1 MIYVI
6 LYLVIA
12 AIFAICIAIQDY
24 KKSTAVNLDQFLG
37 NNSDLD
43 QFLGNSNGESYI
55 FVLSILSL
63 FWPLLIIAVP
73 ILLLKNIWLLII
85 KGILSKVCKDK
96 KED

>member
-1 MIYVI
+1 MLYII

-12 AIFAICIAIQDY
+12 SIFAIYIAIQDY
-24 KKSTAVNLDQFLG
+24 KKSTAV
-37 NNSDLD
+37 DLD
-43 QFLGNSNGESYI
+43 QFLGNSNGKPYI
-55 FVLSILSL
+55 FVLSIVSL

>member
-1 MIYVI
+1 MLYII

-12 AIFAICIAIQDY
+12 SIFAICIAIQDY
-24 KKSTAVNLDQFLG
+24 KKSTAVNLDK
-37 NNSDLD
+37 
-43 QFLGNSNGESYI
+43 FLGNSNGESYI
-55 FVLSILSL
+55 LVLSIVSL

>member
-1 MIYVI
+1 MIYII

-12 AIFAICIAIQDY
+12 AIFAIYIAIQDY
-24 KKSTAVNLDQFLG
+24 KKSTAVDLDQFLG
-37 NNSDLD
+37 NN
-43 QFLGNSNGESYI
+43 NGKPYI
-55 FVLSILSL
+55 FVLSIVSL

-96 KED
+96 KEG

>member
-1 MIYVI
+1 MIHVF
-6 LYLVIA
+6 LYLLIA

-24 KKSTAVNLDQFLG
+24 KKSTTVN
-37 NNSDLD
+37 LD
-43 QFLGNSNGESYI
+43 QFLGNSNGEPYI
-55 FVLSILSL
+55 FVLSIVSL

-85 KGILSKVCKDK
+85 KGVLSKIRKDK

>member
-1 MIYVI
+1 MIYII
-6 LYLVIA
+6 LYFVIA

-24 KKSTAVNLDQFLG
+24 KKSTAVNLDQFL
-37 NNSDLD
+37 D
-43 QFLGNSNGESYI
+43 NSNGEPYI
-55 FVLSILSL
+55 FVLSIVSL

>member
-1 MIYVI
+1 MLYII

-12 AIFAICIAIQDY
+12 SIFAICIAIQDY

-37 NNSDLD
+37 N
-43 QFLGNSNGESYI
+43 SNGEPYI
-55 FVLSILSL
+55 LVLSIVSL

>member
-1 MIYVI
+1 MLYII

-12 AIFAICIAIQDY
+12 SIFAICIAIQDY
-24 KKSTAVNLDQFLG
+24 KKSTAVNLDK
-37 NNSDLD
+37 
-43 QFLGNSNGESYI
+43 FLGNSNGEPYI
-55 FVLSILSL
+55 FVLSIVSL

>member
-37 NNSDLD
+37 NSSDLD

-55 FVLSILSL
+55 FVLSIVSL

>member
-24 KKSTAVNLDQFLG
+24 KKSTAVNLDQFFC
-37 NNSDLD
+37 S
-43 QFLGNSNGESYI
+43 SNGEPYI
-55 FVLSILSL
+55 FVLSIVSL

-96 KED
+96 KEG

>member
-1 MIYVI
+1 MIYVF

-37 NNSDLD
+37 N
-43 QFLGNSNGESYI
+43 SNGEPYI
-55 FVLSILSL
+55 FVLSIVSL

>member
-1 MIYVI
+1 MIYI
-6 LYLVIA
+6 FLYLVIA
-12 AIFAICIAIQDY
+12 SIFAICIAIQDY
-24 KKSTAVNLDQFLG
+24 KKSTAVNLDQFFG
-37 NNSDLD
+37 NN
-43 QFLGNSNGESYI
+43 NGEPYI
-55 FVLSILSL
+55 FVLSIVSL

>member
-1 MIYVI
+1 MIYII

-37 NNSDLD
+37 N
-43 QFLGNSNGESYI
+43 SNGEPYI
-55 FVLSILSL
+55 FVLSIVSL

>member
-1 MIYVI
+1 MLYII

-12 AIFAICIAIQDY
+12 SIFAICIAIQDY
-24 KKSTAVNLDQFLG
+24 KKSTAVNLDQFL
-37 NNSDLD
+37 D
-43 QFLGNSNGESYI
+43 NSNGKPYI
-55 FVLSILSL
+55 FVLSIVSL

>member
-1 MIYVI
+1 MIYII

-37 NNSDLD
+37 N
-43 QFLGNSNGESYI
+43 SNGEHYI
-55 FVLSILSL
+55 FVLSIVSL

-96 KED
+96 KEG

>member
-1 MIYVI
+1 MIYII

-12 AIFAICIAIQDY
+12 AIFAICTAIQDY

-37 NNSDLD
+37 N
-43 QFLGNSNGESYI
+43 SNGKPYI
-55 FVLSILSL
+55 FVLSIVSL

>member
-24 KKSTAVNLDQFLG
+24 KKSTAVNLDQF
-37 NNSDLD
+37 
-43 QFLGNSNGESYI
+43 FGNSNGEPYI
-55 FVLSILSL
+55 FVLSIVSL

>member
-37 NNSDLD
+37 NSDLD

>member
-1 MIYVI
+1 MLYII

-37 NNSDLD
+37 N
-43 QFLGNSNGESYI
+43 SNGEPYI
-55 FVLSILSL
+55 FVLSIVSL

>member
-37 NNSDLD
+37 N
-43 QFLGNSNGESYI
+43 SNGEPYI
-55 FVLSILSL
+55 FVLSIVSL

>member
-24 KKSTAVNLDQFLG
+24 KKSTTVN
-37 NNSDLD
+37 LD
-43 QFLGNSNGESYI
+43 QFLGNSNGEHYI
-55 FVLSILSL
+55 FVLSIVSL

>member
-1 MIYVI
+1 MLYII

-12 AIFAICIAIQDY
+12 SIFAIYIAIQDY

-37 NNSDLD
+37 N
-43 QFLGNSNGESYI
+43 SNGEPYL
-55 FVLSILSL
+55 FVLSIVSL

-85 KGILSKVCKDK
+85 KGILSKICKDK

>member
-12 AIFAICIAIQDY
+12 SIFAIYIAIQDY

-37 NNSDLD
+37 N
-43 QFLGNSNGESYI
+43 SNGESYI
-55 FVLSILSL
+55 FVLSIVSL

>member
-37 NNSDLD
+37 N
-43 QFLGNSNGESYI
+43 SNGEPYI
-55 FVLSILSL
+55 FVLSIVSL

-85 KGILSKVCKDK
+85 KGILSKICKDK

>member
-1 MIYVI
+1 MLYII

-12 AIFAICIAIQDY
+12 SIFAIYIAIQDY

-37 NNSDLD
+37 N
-43 QFLGNSNGESYI
+43 SNGEPYI
-55 FVLSILSL
+55 FVLSIVSL

-85 KGILSKVCKDK
+85 KGILSKVYKDK
-96 KED
+96 KEG

>member
-1 MIYVI
+1 MLYII

-12 AIFAICIAIQDY
+12 SIFAICIAIQDY
-24 KKSTAVNLDQFLG
+24 KKSTAV
-37 NNSDLD
+37 DLD
-43 QFLGNSNGESYI
+43 QFLGNSNGKPYI
-55 FVLSILSL
+55 FVLSIVSL

>member
-1 MIYVI
+1 MLYII

-24 KKSTAVNLDQFLG
+24 KKSTAV
-37 NNSDLD
+37 DLD
-43 QFLGNSNGESYI
+43 QFLGNSNGEPYI
-55 FVLSILSL
+55 FVLSIVSL

>member
-1 MIYVI
+1 MIYII
-6 LYLVIA
+6 LYLVVA

-37 NNSDLD
+37 N
-43 QFLGNSNGESYI
+43 SNGKPYI
-55 FVLSILSL
+55 FVLSIVSL